1 MYIYIYINISGLLQ
15 IPLSN
20 SNNCYWSVN
29 GQEILSLSRDRRWTR
44 YPVKVHSSLI
54 SITQRF
60 TSCENASLLAQENQS
75 KSWSFADVTMEENSV
90 QKGDKPLHLF
100 LMASEKTFHSS
111 ILINYQ
117 SKSLRLWLTPF
128 LTTGQ
133 GNKDCCSLPSDKCS
147 TEGKRAKCTNSSSYG
162 SATSNIQ

>member
-1 MYIYIYINISGLLQ
+1 MGEILCLSHFWKEERKSSHKGDFSRKFRLLIALPFQPAGSAQELSLLSHTPCLSPLSCICTYTYINISGLLQ

-100 LMASEKTFHSS
+100 LMAS
-111 ILINYQ
+111 
-117 SKSLRLWLTPF
+117 
-128 LTTGQ
+128 
-133 GNKDCCSLPSDKCS
+133 
-147 TEGKRAKCTNSSSYG
+147 
-162 SATSNIQ
+162 